1 MNEVV
6 VGVDGSPASGLALRW
21 AYGLAQARRRPL
33 RVIRTWQY
41 PASAG
46 APGGPMTL
54 PTPDEMDGAI
64 QAELTGQ
71 LADALGEDAGG
82 VAAEVRRGSAA
93 GVLVHRA
100 VSLHADVVVVGARGL
115 GGFDR
120 LLLGSTSRQ
129 CLEHAPCPVVIVRAP
144 DADVSPGLPGRIV
157 VGLDGST
164 AATRALSWAA
174 RLATDLGADI
184 VALHALGSRA
194 SEDVATRA
202 RALLDGEWTDPLR
215 TAGARYDTRLDARDP
230 RIALLATA
238 EEIDAGLIVTG
249 TRGTGFV
256 PGVLLGSVANH
267 LAVRAHRPIAVV
279 PAASETDVH

>member
-6 VGVDGSPASGLALRW
+6 VGIDGSPASGLALRW
-21 AYGLAQARRRPL
+21 AHGLAQARRSPL

-54 PTPDEMDGAI
+54 PTPDEMEGAI
-64 QAELTGQ
+64 EAELASQ
-71 LADALGEDAGG
+71 LTDALGEDAGG
-82 VAAEVRRGSAA
+82 VAAEVGRGSAA

-100 VSLHADVVVVGARGL
+100 ASLRADVVVVGARGL

-129 CLEHAPCPVVIVRAP
+129 CLEHAACPVVIVRAP
-144 DADVSPGLPGRIV
+144 RADLPPGLPGRIL

-164 AATRALSWAA
+164 AASRALWWAA
-174 RLATDLGADI
+174 QLAVDLGADV

-194 SEDVATRA
+194 PENVATRA
-202 RALLDGEWTDPLR
+202 RQLLDGDWTGPLR
-215 TAGARYDTRLDARDP
+215 TAGARYDTRLDERDP

-267 LAVRAHRPIAVV
+267 LAVSAHRPLAVV
-279 PAASETDVH
+279 PTAGEADVL